1 MELEFDY
8 SKLLGRIKERLGK
21 QENLAEKIK
30 LSQVSLNK
38 KLNNQ
43 VPFSQKDIISI
54 VIELEIPF
62 EEIPNYFFTPKV
74 RKS

>member
-1 MELEFDY
+1 MEFDY

-21 QENLAEKIK
+21 QENLAEKIN

-43 VPFSQKDIISI
+43 VPFSQKDITSI

-62 EEIPNYFFTPKV
+62 EEIPNYFFTLKV